1 LVVHLNEADFPE
13 PHDFIPERFM
23 GDREYPGSFGH
34 SAFGWGRRICP
45 GMHLGSASV
54 SINIA
59 RMLWAFDVKPA
70 KTSSG
75 DDIDVDM

>member
-1 LVVHLNEADFPE
+1 MHLNEADFPD
-13 PHDFIPERFM
+13 PHHFKPERFL
-23 GDREYPGSFGH
+23 DQRNYPGALGH

-59 RMLWAFDVKPA
+59 RILWGFNVKPVRDE
-70 KTSSG
+70 KG
-75 DDIDVDM
+75 RDIDVDM